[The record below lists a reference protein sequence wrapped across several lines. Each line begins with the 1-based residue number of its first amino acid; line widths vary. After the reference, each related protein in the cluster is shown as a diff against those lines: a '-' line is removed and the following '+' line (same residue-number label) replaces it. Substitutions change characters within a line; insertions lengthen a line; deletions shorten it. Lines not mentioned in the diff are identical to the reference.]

1 MAKRSMS
8 QSPNILG
15 DYLNLDD
22 SLYSV
27 SPNTY
32 FLITSFD
39 RFKEPQDWL
48 SVF

>member
-22 SLYSV
+22 PLYRV

-32 FLITSFD
+32 YHL
-39 RFKEPQDWL
+39 L
-48 SVF
+48 SNNKF